1 MEEYLSPA
9 FYMIPAIDNTSEN
22 VIYINKGHI
31 TDNLSLFTTFA
42 HEATP
47 DIYTR
52 MSITQAFIP
61 IQSAVY

>member
-9 FYMIPAIDNTSEN
+9 FYMIPAIANTSEN

-42 HEATP
+42 HEGYP
-47 DIYTR
+47 
-52 MSITQAFIP
+52 
-61 IQSAVY
+61 